1 MQYFH
6 RSDLWLAILLVVGIL
21 TTSLFAIESA
31 YETRQL
37 YSSLQELRA
46 GRDRLTIEWGR
57 LLLERGAV
65 SADMRIDSMARSS
78 MSLSSP
84 KRNDMMFMETAK

>member
-1 MQYFH
+1 MQCFH
-6 RSDLWLAILLVVGIL
+6 RSNLWLATLLVAGVL
-21 TTSLFAIESA
+21 TTSLFAIQSA

-46 GRDRLTIEWGR
+46 GRDRLTIEWRR

-65 SADMRIDSMARSS
+65 SADMRIDTLARYS
-78 MSLSSP
+78 MSMNSP
-84 KRNDMMFMETAK
+84 KRDDMMFMERQ